1 MFEKSLQD
9 LVKGI
14 RAHKKDPAPFISAAI
29 EEIKKELQSTD
40 PFTKAQAVRKLTYVR
55 TLKFLAVSPYDL

>member
-14 RAHKKDPAPFISAAI
+14 RAHKKNEGKFIASAI
-29 EEIKKELQSTD
+29 VEIKKELGATD
-40 PFTKAQAVRKLTYVR
+40 PFTKAQAVRKCSCR
-55 TLKFLAVSPYDL
+55 TLNSSP